1 MLELKKAVGRKQER
15 GEAGAAEEGLRK
27 VRKEV

>member
-15 GEAGAAEEGLRK
+15 GEAVGAE
-27 VRKEV
+27 